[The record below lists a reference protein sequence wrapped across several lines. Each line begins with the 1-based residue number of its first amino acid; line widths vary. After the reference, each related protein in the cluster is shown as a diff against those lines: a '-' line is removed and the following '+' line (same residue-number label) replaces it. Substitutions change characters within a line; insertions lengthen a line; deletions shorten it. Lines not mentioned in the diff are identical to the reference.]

1 MGQVKAVQVAPEP
14 VPAPPALPT
23 VIRGRVLV
31 VDDNPVNLRVA
42 MLLLR
47 RMGFEVDEASDGNA
61 AVEAAGSHHD
71 DAVLMDCEMPVMD
84 GYAAAAAIRRPDAPF
99 ARVPIVAVT
108 ASVMEADIDSAL
120 AAGMDAHVA
129 KPIKSSQLQA
139 VLSQLR
145 GHDDR
150 RVAAG

>member
-1 MGQVKAVQVAPEP
+1 
-14 VPAPPALPT
+14 
-23 VIRGRVLV
+23 
-31 VDDNPVNLRVA
+31 

-47 RMGFEVDEASDGNA
+47 RMGFEVDEASDGKA
-61 AVEAAGSHHD
+61 AVEAAGSRQY

-84 GYAAAAAIRRPDAPF
+84 GYAAAAAIRALDPPF
-99 ARVPIVAVT
+99 ALVPIVAVT
-108 ASVMEADIDSAL
+108 ASVMKGDIDRAL

-145 GHDDR
+145 GHDHQ
-150 RVAAG
+150 RVVAG